1 MHPRKD
7 FAIYGKPLTV
17 TVIER
22 VGNVYIAERSG
33 KPAYLVGF
41 PTQLVGTFA
50 ATTCAVIDRKGA
62 EIPVMVPHSEY
73 GKSCCYECN
82 LIHELGDLLQS
93 DDILYPK
100 FEKTCGAVM
109 FTEKD
114 GLRKYLLIKNESG
127 HIGFPKGHID
137 YGESESETAD
147 REVFEETGLRFE
159 QFGDFCEEYTYT
171 TKQNTIKTG
180 VFFIG
185 HYEYREPKIQE
196 DEIVEDWLLSYVD
209 AMRLLNFPEDK
220 DLLGKAEKY
229 ISEYKKNNGKR
240 N

>member
-1 MHPRKD
+1 MQGLTYFITVHYALTKGGVTLHPRKD
-7 FAIYGKPLTV
+7 FAIYGKSLAV

-41 PTQLVGTFA
+41 PPKLVGTFA
-50 ATTCAVIDRKGA
+50 ATPCAVIDRRGA
-62 EIPVMVPHSEY
+62 EIPVMVPHNEY
-73 GKSCCYECN
+73 GRSCCYECN
-82 LIHELGDLLQS
+82 LIHELGDMLQN

-114 GLRKYLLIKNESG
+114 
-127 HIGFPKGHID
+127 
-137 YGESESETAD
+137 ESETAD

-159 QFGDFCEEYTYT
+159 QFGEFREEYTYT

-185 HYEYREPKIQE
+185 HYDFREPKIQE
-196 DEIVEDWLLSYVD
+196 DEIVDDWLLSYVD

-229 ISEYKKNNGKR
+229 ISEYKKQ
-240 N
+240 